1 MRTISPQTPGPDS
14 GRGSAHRARRH
25 PARRRAV
32 AVLAAAVLVAG
43 IAIGVR
49 MTTGPSASG
58 PAGASAPLG
67 AAGTTASSPGTSPGA
82 GTGSGTADPSATATA
97 STSATASATPTTGA
111 TTRPAAPPTSKAPA
125 APPAV
130 TVTGS
135 KKGVGVWAFSGDD
148 KALAESGSSWYYDW
162 STGDNGISAPGV
174 GFVPMLW
181 GSGSVTASA
190 LAQVKSEGPYLLGF
204 NEPDMSAQ
212 SNMSVSQALS
222 LWPQLMSTGLT
233 LGSPAVAYGGD
244 TPGGWLDQFM
254 AGAKTDGYRVNFIT
268 LHWYGSDFNTTDA
281 VNQLQSYI
289 EAVYARYH
297 LPIWLTEFALTN
309 FSGSPEFPTQDQEA
323 AFITAAIH
331 MLDGLSYV
339 QRYAW
344 FGLPA
349 SDSGASTGL
358 FTSGPVANEAGRAFE
373 AAQ

>member
-1 MRTISPQTPGPDS
+1 M
-14 GRGSAHRARRH
+14 
-25 PARRRAV
+25 V
-32 AVLAAAVLVAG
+32 AAAALVAG
-43 IAIGVR
+43 VAVGVR
-49 MTTGPSASG
+49 VASEPAASSPVGAPSPFATGDGSGGGSLSALGSSAGPGSVTGSASAGPSASAPATASPTPSSSLSASAAGSG
-58 PAGASAPLG
+58 PAGG
-67 AAGTTASSPGTSPGA
+67 AA
-82 GTGSGTADPSATATA
+82 
-97 STSATASATPTTGA
+97 PT
-111 TTRPAAPPTSKAPA
+111 AAPHTAKAPA
-125 APPAV
+125 PPPVV

-135 KKGVGVWAFSGDD
+135 KKGVGVWSFNGVDT
-148 KALAESGSSWYYDW
+148 ALAESGASWYYNW
-162 STGDNGISAPGV
+162 STSDGGISASGANY
-174 GFVPMLW
+174 VPMIW

-190 LAQVKSEGPYLLGF
+190 LAQVKNEGPYLLGF

-212 SNMSVSQALS
+212 SNMTPAQALN
-222 LWPQLMSTGLT
+222 LWPQLMATGLT

-254 AGAKTDGYRVNFIT
+254 AGAKADGYRVNFIT
-268 LHWYGSDFNTTDA
+268 LHWYGADFTTTDA

-289 EAVYARYH
+289 QAVYNRYH

-309 FSGSPEFPTQDQEA
+309 YSGSPEFPTQDQEA
-323 AFITAAIH
+323 AFITSAIH

-349 SDSGASTGL
+349 SDTGASTGL